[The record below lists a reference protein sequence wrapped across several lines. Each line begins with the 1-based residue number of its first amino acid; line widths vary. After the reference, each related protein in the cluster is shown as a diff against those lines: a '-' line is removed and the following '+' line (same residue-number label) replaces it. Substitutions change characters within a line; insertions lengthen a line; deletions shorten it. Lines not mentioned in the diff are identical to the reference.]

1 MALEPTLGLF
11 YPHADLNVLKSI
23 YKYVQDEDEA
33 RLKTP
38 FDFIGIQV
46 YTREIVKHSYFV
58 PYLRAK
64 LINAQKRKVP
74 LTSMN
79 WEIHPPSIY
88 ETVKKVAA
96 YTGVKKII
104 ITENGAA
111 FNDIPHH
118 DRVHDQYRIDYLQ
131 QHISELKRA
140 KDEGIN
146 IKGYFVWSFIDNF
159 EWSEGYHP
167 RFGIVY
173 VDFKTQ
179 QRIVKDSGYWYQKF
193 LRE

>member
-1 MALEPTLGLF
+1 MSSVIFERLF
-11 YPHADLNVLKSI
+11 SFFASI
-23 YKYVQDEDEA
+23 
-33 RLKTP
+33 P
-38 FDFIGIQV
+38 FFPSSSI
-46 YTREIVKHSYFV
+46 
-58 PYLRAK
+58 
-64 LINAQKRKVP
+64 IN
-74 LTSMN
+74 
-79 WEIHPPSIY
+79 
-88 ETVKKVAA
+88 
-96 YTGVKKII
+96 TGVKKII